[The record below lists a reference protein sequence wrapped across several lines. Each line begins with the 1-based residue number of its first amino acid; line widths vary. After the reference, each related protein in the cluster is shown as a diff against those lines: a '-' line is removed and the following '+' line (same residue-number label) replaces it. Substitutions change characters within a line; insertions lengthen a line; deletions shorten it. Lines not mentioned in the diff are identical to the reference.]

1 MNVYD
6 VVGADGVQHFYLSPL
21 TPEDTRTI
29 GSLPREAILG
39 ELLVTE
45 RPAVDAKI
53 DPAQFRP
60 NPSFIAFLN
69 GMFAQHAHLAPGFA
83 EAAQANETGF
93 IQVVDARTATPKQV
107 PPEDIIGRIELA
119 NAVVVRF
126 HANESY
132 RLLTER
138 GFMRLHPWMHAKLIE
153 SLLAISALL

>member
-6 VVGADGVQHFYLSPL
+6 VVGSDGVQHFYLSPL
-21 TPEDTRTI
+21 PPEHARAI
-29 GSLPREAILG
+29 GALPREAIMG

-53 DPAQFRP
+53 NPAQFRP
-60 NPSFIAFLN
+60 NASFIQFLN
-69 GMFAQHAHLAPGFA
+69 GVFAQHANAAPGFA
-83 EAAQANETGF
+83 EAAAASGSGF
-93 IQVVDARTATPKQV
+93 IQVVDARTATPKAQV
-107 PPEDIIGRIELA
+107 PAEDIIGRIEIA
-119 NAVVVRF
+119 NGAMVQF

-153 SLLAISALL
+153 ALGSLAR